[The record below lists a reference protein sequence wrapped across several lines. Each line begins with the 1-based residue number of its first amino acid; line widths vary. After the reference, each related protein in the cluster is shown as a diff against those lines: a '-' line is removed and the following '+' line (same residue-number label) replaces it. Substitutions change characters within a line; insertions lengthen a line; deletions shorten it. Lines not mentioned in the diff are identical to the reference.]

1 LPAGIGKSGMGI
13 PRGFQGDP
21 LARHY
26 IIQRVA
32 IKRRYFSLSFRFL
45 CYLNEQSYLSLMWKI
60 FGLLHLHCLDWF
72 PSHIEIF
79 FFFRL
84 CILSGPLE
92 YEWKGLVGRGLLAA
106 LCLLLCIMYYD
117 YVWISFV
124 VIVCSSLW
132 VLRVL

>member
-1 LPAGIGKSGMGI
+1 VEHSHTLPAGIGKSGMGI

-72 PSHIEIF
+72 PSHIEIYF
-79 FFFRL
+79 FFSLVHLKWPIR
-84 CILSGPLE
+84 IWMERSGG
-92 YEWKGLVGRGLLAA
+92 KGTSGRIVLI
-106 LCLLLCIMYYD
+106 IMYY
-117 YVWISFV
+117 V
-124 VIVCSSLW
+124 LW
-132 VLRVL
+132 LCMDFICCHCLL